1 VAVTYQLLTPLWVA
15 QPSGLSKYHPLGH
28 LELLL
33 LKETVIGVPIGAA
46 LVHVLPPC
54 APGLTKTSKETPE
67 HVLPDGG
74 FKQRAS
80 AFLCFLESSL
90 SVSPV

>member
-33 LKETVIGVPIGAA
+33 LKETVIGVPTGAS
-46 LVHVLPPC
+46 LVHVLPAPC
-54 APGLTKTSKETPE
+54 APGLTKTDNKVTPE
-67 HVLPDGG
+67 HVPPGG
-74 FKQRAS
+74 F
-80 AFLCFLESSL
+80 
-90 SVSPV
+90 